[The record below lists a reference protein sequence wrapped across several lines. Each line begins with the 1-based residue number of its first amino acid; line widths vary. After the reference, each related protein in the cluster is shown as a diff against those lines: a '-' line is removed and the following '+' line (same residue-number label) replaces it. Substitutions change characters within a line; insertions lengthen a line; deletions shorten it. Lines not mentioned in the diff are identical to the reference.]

1 MPNNSQFMDQNRFLT
16 DREFACLVWNTM
28 YAHTRQPFKD
38 ISESAKQEWEKWA
51 SIAKDVLSIKPDNI
65 HEVKKVLEN
74 QL

>member
-1 MPNNSQFMDQNRFLT
+1 MNNKLT
-16 DREFACLVWNTM
+16 DREIACLVWNTM
-28 YAHTRQPFKD
+28 YGGERRPFKD